1 MICFVVLQ
9 SCFDF
14 VDGGTGSCSQASVTC
29 DIDGTEDFNIKVE
42 EVIDI
47 KDEMPEAIKCPP
59 IQTEIEVR
67 LWGVCK
73 VMAAH
78 AFRSFIAAEAI
89 VKLHLR
95 MSFFMLYCGCH
106 IPFAICIVI
115 LKRKVFLEVLAINGM
130 IIMKHTLKKKFWN
143 KWTASIWR

>member
-89 VKLHLR
+89 VKLHLTYV
-95 MSFFMLYCGCH
+95 FLY
-106 IPFAICIVI
+106 VI
-115 LKRKVFLEVLAINGM
+115 LWM
-130 IIMKHTLKKKFWN
+130 PHTFCNLHCNPEEKSLFG
-143 KWTASIWR
+143 SLSH